1 MKMNGAAI
9 TGWYLNQAGAV
20 MNQTR
25 RLNMALNKEDYQDF
39 IDSGKGFLS
48 ELTSSIKREG
58 ITIWD
63 IDRYRELLGDLC
75 GTAGKMRKNLE
86 NALPQV

>member
-1 MKMNGAAI
+1 
-9 TGWYLNQAGAV
+9 
-20 MNQTR
+20 
-25 RLNMALNKEDYQDF
+25 MALNKEDYQDF

-63 IDRYRELLGDLC
+63 IDRYRELLGEPLRYSGEDEEEF
-75 GTAGKMRKNLE
+75 GKRVAASLNRCP
-86 NALPQV
+86 AYVSIRPGDTTWPI